1 MPVPVAIWAA
11 AVIAFAA
18 LIALPSVSQAQV
30 SSPAASGGAVFEN
43 PDPAADPTVPSAP
56 APVGA
61 VATLDA
67 TGRAVA
73 PAEAPK
79 AVKQI
84 VAAGNKIAFKKY
96 IYGGGHRQWRDKG
109 YDCSGSVSYALRGAK
124 LLKSP
129 LASGDFIGWGEAGVG
144 SWVTL
149 YTKSSHM
156 YMVVAGLR
164 FDTSGRG
171 NAGSRWQT
179 ATRSAK
185 GYTVRHPVGL

>member
-1 MPVPVAIWAA
+1 MPVPVAICA
-11 AVIAFAA
+11 AVAIALTA
-18 LIALPSVSQAQV
+18 LVALPSVSHAQV
-30 SSPAASGGAVFEN
+30 SSPTGAGGAVFEN

-56 APVGA
+56 APAGA

-73 PAEAPK
+73 PAAAPK

-84 VAAGNKIAFKKY
+84 IAAGNKIAFKKY
-96 IYGGGHRQWRDKG
+96 IYGGGHRKWRDKG

-129 LASGDFIGWGEAGVG
+129 LASGDFIGWGEAGAG

-149 YTKSSHM
+149 YTKSSHI

-171 NAGSRWQT
+171 QSGSRWQT
-179 ATRSAK
+179 ASRSAK